1 MTMARKATA
10 SVLLQ
15 AAGSRRLAARLWLSA
30 APAALLIAAAPL
42 AAQELPT
49 GGTVAAGNATIAT
62 PGPGRMTINQSSNSA
77 VINWN
82 TFSVGQGGRVDIAQ
96 PSAQSATLNRV
107 TGNATSNIHGQINAN
122 GQVFVVNPNGIF
134 IGPNGQINTRG
145 FVASSL
151 DIRNDDFMAGRY
163 RFEGNGASAGVE
175 NAGLIQ
181 SVPGG
186 YAALIGGKVKNSG
199 VIRVPLGKV
208 GLGAG
213 EQVTLDF
220 TGDGFLQVAVPSNGD
235 DTMEALVENSGAI
248 EANGGQVQLMAA
260 SARDA
265 ARQVV
270 NMSGVIEA
278 RSVSGR
284 NGAVVLGG
292 SGGGVR
298 VSGRINTSAEVVLVE
313 TSPRPVARPVQGGDI
328 TITGEAITLAGAELD
343 ASGAGAGDG
352 GLIRVGGDFAGDG
365 NLQRAATTFVDAATR
380 ISADGGASGSGG
392 RIAIW
397 SDILTEFDGTISAR
411 GGDLGGDGGFVEVS
425 GLETLR
431 YRGLTDTRA
440 PNGEAGMLLLDPV
453 DIVVDA
459 ADAATISGNLEST
472 NITLDTSA
480 SGPDDGNITINAD
493 IAWNSFN
500 QFELLADNDIAL
512 NAQINGPSGTFALD
526 AGGTITTSAAGVINV
541 DTFFLDA
548 GDWVQESLT
557 LPGFTVTDFQINP
570 SDGSFLR
577 VLDGNGSEADPY
589 LLTDIYGVQ
598 GMDSD
603 SLRASHFR
611 LANDIDASGTV
622 NWGGGE
628 GGFTPIFSFDGSLDG
643 DQHGI
648 DGLVV
653 IDAPQGGLFENLNET
668 ARVFDL
674 GVTNADI
681 SGGEAGILATNNDG
695 SIENVII
702 TGTVGS
708 FDGPAGG
715 IVAFNGGSITDSTAN
730 VSVDASG
737 GEGTEGGIAAG
748 GLAGIN
754 DGTITRSNAAGDV
767 LGSDFNLGFTINA
780 GGVAGLNFG
789 TIQSSYAT
797 ADVSAVQFADGG
809 TGRAG
814 GLVGLNDGQIIDS
827 YSTGAVT
834 VSNFDTNIAGGLV
847 GTTGNS
853 GTDVAS
859 FWDTETSGQT
869 TSAGGTGLTTAEFQD
884 TQGFFDRTSADWDYL
899 NDWAPGTQGQ
909 HPLNLTTSPVVFV
922 QPDDL
927 ASVQYGQTDTASTTG
942 TVSGGAAAYVFGA
955 EGDTL
960 DTSGLLSDLTFGQV
974 SVGDTTF
981 VPTDTSIN
989 SDFGEP
995 YQVISLTGNTTI
1007 TPAPLTITA
1016 TDQDRVYGDDFA
1028 FPETQFPQDD
1038 AGPQFAFETPGFTVT
1053 GELFFEDSVNDVTLS
1068 SPGAEQFAAVTDSPY
1083 DITAS
1088 DAVGFG
1094 LTNYNIT
1101 YETGALTVDPAP
1113 LTVTASDQSRIYGD
1127 DFTLPADGFTVDG
1140 LVNPADDVSSVTLT
1154 SDGAETFAAA
1164 SDTPYAIVASDAAG
1178 DGVSNYDITY
1188 VDGDLDVGRA
1198 SLLVVPDDASRVYGD
1213 DFSFAGTEF
1222 TTIGEV
1228 REGDITMVVL
1238 TSDGAAQFA
1247 PVLTTGDGDE
1257 GSPFYQI
1264 LADNASGP
1272 GQDNYDISYDIGF
1285 LDIDPAQLTITATDQ
1300 IKPDGEAFEFTGTE
1314 FTVTGL
1320 VNPADSVDTA
1330 TLSSEGAAADASF
1343 EGSPYVINISD
1354 ASGSEGLTT
1363 NYAITFETGSF
1374 FVVQPD
1380 SVNPPPTPP
1389 TNPPPQGRYRN
1400 AGEIG
1405 NDGGEGGDGGSGGG
1419 TAVTPAVA
1427 AEETLQAVEGA
1438 SSEFEAQASGCVSED
1453 VSDYLACVASA
1464 MDDYAQDLEAIAA
1477 GLPPGLESIGDII
1490 NGASAGVR
1498 AAGEKAQARLALAT
1512 TEAER
1517 QQIRR
1522 EAIQEAR
1529 VAIRSAQ
1536 TEIRKAI
1543 SLIRA
1548 QDPELVSLQR
1558 EQVETIVAAVGSA
1571 EIGLSRVLEL

>member
-1 MTMARKATA
+1 MTMVQKAIV
-10 SVLLQ
+10 SESLP
-15 AAGSRRLAARLWLSA
+15 AAGSRRLSAKLWLSA
-30 APAALLIAAAPL
+30 APAALLLTAAPL
-42 AAQELPT
+42 VAQELPT
-49 GGTVAAGNATIAT
+49 GGTVAAGSATIAT
-62 PGPGRMTINQSSNSA
+62 TAPGQMTINQSSNSA
-77 VINWN
+77 VVNWN
-82 TFSVGQGGRVDIAQ
+82 SFSVGQGGQVDINQ
-96 PSAQSATLNRV
+96 PSAQSAILNRV
-107 TGNATSNIHGQINAN
+107 TGDTTSSIHGQINAN
-122 GQVFVVNPNGIF
+122 GRVFVVNPNGIF
-134 IGPNGQINTRG
+134 IGPNGRINTSG
-145 FVASSL
+145 FVASTL
-151 DIRNDDFMAGRY
+151 AIQNDDFMAGRY
-163 RFEGNGASAGVE
+163 RFKGNGASAGVE
-175 NAGLIQ
+175 NAGVIQ

-235 DTMEALVENSGAI
+235 DTMEALVENSGVI

-328 TITGEAITLAGAELD
+328 TITGEAITLAGADLD

-365 NLQRAATTFVDAATR
+365 SLQRAATTFVDAATR
-380 ISADGGASGSGG
+380 ISADGGESGSGG
-392 RIAIW
+392 RIAVW
-397 SDILTEFDGTISAR
+397 SDILTEFDGTISAK
-411 GGDLGGDGGFVEVS
+411 GGDLSGYGGFVEVS

-440 PNGEAGMLLLDPV
+440 PNGEAGSLLLDPV
-453 DIVVDA
+453 DIIVDA

-472 NITLDTSA
+472 NVTLDTSA
-480 SGPDDGNITINAD
+480 SGPDEGNITINSD
-493 IAWNSFN
+493 ITWSSFN

-512 NAQINGPSGTFALD
+512 NAQVSGPSGTLALD

-541 DTFFLDA
+541 DTFILDA
-548 GDWVQESLT
+548 GDWFQENLT
-557 LPGFTVTDFQINP
+557 LPGFTVTDFQFNP
-570 SDGSFLR
+570 TDASFLR
-577 VLDGNGSEADPY
+577 ALNGNGSEADPY
-589 LLTDIYGVQ
+589 ILTDVFGLQ

-603 SLRASHFR
+603 SLHSSHFR
-611 LANDIDASGTV
+611 LGNDIDASGTV

-628 GGFTPIFSFDGSLDG
+628 GGFAPIFSFDGSLDG

-653 IDAPQGGLFENLNET
+653 IDASQGGLFENLNET

-674 GVTNADI
+674 GVTNAEID
-681 SGGEAGILATNNDG
+681 GAEVGILATNNDG
-695 SIENVII
+695 SIENVIV

-708 FDGPAGG
+708 FDGLAGG
-715 IVAFNGGSITDSTAN
+715 IVAFNGGSITDSTAD
-730 VSVDASG
+730 VSVDAG
-737 GEGTEGGIAAG
+737 GSEGTEGGVAAG
-748 GLAGIN
+748 GIAGIN
-754 DGTITRSNAAGDV
+754 DGTITRSNATGDV
-767 LGSDFNLGFTINA
+767 LGSDFNLGITVNA

-827 YSTGAVT
+827 YSTAAVT

-853 GTDVAS
+853 GTDIAS

-899 NDWAPGTQGQ
+899 NDWAPGTSGQ

-922 QPDDL
+922 QPNDI
-927 ASVQYGQTDTASTTG
+927 ASVQYGETETASTTG
-942 TVSGGAAAYVFGA
+942 TISGGAGDYVFGP
-955 EGDTL
+955 EGDNL
-960 DTSGLLSDLTFGQV
+960 DTSGLLSSLSFGQV

-989 SDFGEP
+989 SDFGQP

-1016 TDQDRVYGDDFA
+1016 DDQTRTYGDDFSLGTTE
-1028 FPETQFPQDD
+1028 FSL
-1038 AGPQFAFETPGFTVT
+1038 T
-1053 GELFFEDSVNDVTLS
+1053 GELFFEDTLDSVLLTSL
-1068 SPGAEQFAAVTDSPY
+1068 GTAQFALVADSPY
-1083 DITAS
+1083 AIDAS
-1088 DAVGFG
+1088 GAQGTG
-1094 LTNYNIT
+1094 LSNYNIT
-1101 YETGALTVDPAP
+1101 YESGALTIDPAA
-1113 LTVTASDQSRIYGD
+1113 LTVTADDLSRVYGD
-1127 DFTLPADGFTVDG
+1127 GFSFAGTEFTVEG
-1140 LVNPADDVSSVTLT
+1140 LVNPADSVDSVTLT
-1154 SDGAETFAAA
+1154 SAGAEAFAAA
-1164 SDTPYAIVASDAAG
+1164 SDTPYAITPSNATGSG
-1178 DGVSNYDITY
+1178 TGNYDITY
-1188 VDGDLDVGRA
+1188 VDGNLDVNRA
-1198 SLLVVPDDASRVYGD
+1198 SLLIVPNDATRVYGD
-1213 DFSFAGTEF
+1213 DFAFTGTEF
-1222 TTIGEV
+1222 TAIGEV
-1228 REGDITMVVL
+1228 REGDISTVEL
-1238 TSDGAAQFA
+1238 TSAGAEKFA
-1247 PVLTTGDGDE
+1247 PVLTIGDG
-1257 GSPFYQI
+1257 GSPSPYQI
-1264 LADNASGP
+1264 LADNASGD
-1272 GQDNYDISYDIGF
+1272 GAGNYDIGYEIGF
-1285 LDIDPAQLTITATDQ
+1285 LEVDPAPLVVTASDQ
-1300 IKPDGEAFEFTGTE
+1300 IKLDGDSFTFAGTE
-1314 FTVTGL
+1314 FSTSGL
-1320 VNPADSVDTA
+1320 VNPADSVTFA
-1330 TLSSEGAAADASF
+1330 GLSSEGANADASVD
-1343 EGSPYVINISD
+1343 GSPYSINISEV
-1354 ASGSEGLTT
+1354 SGSGLS
-1363 NYAITFETGSF
+1363 NYAITLQSGDF
-1374 FVVQPD
+1374 FVVPPGGLT
-1380 SVNPPPTPP
+1380 PPPIP
-1389 TNPPPQGRYRN
+1389 TIEVTPQGRISLTSN
-1400 AGEIG
+1400 S
-1405 NDGGEGGDGGSGGG
+1405 GGSGGDGDGGGGGSSGG
-1419 TAVTPAVA
+1419 TAVNPVVA
-1427 AEETLQAVEGA
+1427 AEGTLETVDAA
-1438 SSEFEAQASGCVSED
+1438 STEFEAQASGCASED
-1453 VSDYLACVASA
+1453 VSDYLACVADA
-1464 MDDYAQDLEAIAA
+1464 MDDYAQDLDAIAQ

-1543 SLIRA
+1543 TLIRA
-1548 QDPELVSLQR
+1548 EDPELVSLQR